1 MPVMAKG
8 AVMADETTMITLRDG
23 GRIVIPA
30 SIRAALGLKTGD
42 TLIARVE
49 DGELRLTSRAEAL
62 RRLQTKIRAW
72 DRGSGSVVD
81 EFLAER
87 RAEAARE

>member
-1 MPVMAKG
+1 
-8 AVMADETTMITLRDG
+8 MADDAETIILRDG

-30 SIRAALGLKTGD
+30 AIRAALGLRTGD

-62 RRLQTKIRAW
+62 RRLQAKIRAW
-72 DRGSGSVVD
+72 DRGTGSVVD